1 MNAIKGIY
9 KNGQIIL
16 DRPADWPEDTAV
28 LVEPLPLEQT
38 LGIREEDW
46 PTDAEGI
53 ARHLALMDRIE
64 PLEMTPEE
72 EAAWQAA
79 RKAQKEFAI
88 ANWDKHGR
96 KLEGLF
102 E

>member
-1 MNAIKGIY
+1 MNTVMGTY
-9 KNGQIIL
+9 KNGQVIL
-16 DRPADWPEDTAV
+16 NQPADWPEGTEV
-28 LVEPLPLEQT
+28 LIEPISQKQT
-38 LGIREEDW
+38 LGIRDEHW
-46 PTDAEGI
+46 PADPEGI

-79 RKAQKEFAI
+79 RQAQKELAT
-88 ANWDKHGR
+88 ARWEEHSR
-96 KLEGLF
+96 KIERLF

>member
-16 DRPADWPEDTAV
+16 DRPADWPEETEV
-28 LVEPLPLEQT
+28 LVEPLPQEQT

-53 ARHLALMDRIE
+53 ARWMAAFDAIL
-64 PLEMTPEE
+64 PLQMTTEE
-72 EAAWQAA
+72 EAEWQAA
-79 RKAQKEFAI
+79 REAQKAFELARWEERARRI
-88 ANWDKHGR
+88 ER
-96 KLEGLF
+96 LF
-102 E
+102 D